1 MMSDTQPQ
9 FNVTDR
15 FDPVAMQAFRR
26 RPDIYWPGADALS
39 PPPEALDFVT
49 HMMHPDIWTVAG
61 TLGGHIFGYV
71 EFNRRTSIGAEV
83 HAAFHPQFRGAIAR
97 AVFKSAIAEAFAR
110 KGLLKLWGPIPS
122 DNRAA
127 LMGARLCGFREEGRI
142 TNAVVRDVKDGN
154 GPPLRDLVI
163 MALSKTEFH

>member
-1 MMSDTQPQ
+1 MAEQAQPE
-9 FNVTDR
+9 FRVTDQ
-15 FDPVAMQAFRR
+15 FDPAAMQAFRR
-26 RPDIYWPGADALS
+26 RPDIYWAGTDALS
-39 PPPEALDFVT
+39 PPPESLDFIT
-49 HMMHPDIWTVAG
+49 HMLHPDIWTVAG

-71 EFNRRTSIGAEV
+71 EFNRRTSVGAEV
-83 HAAFHPQFRGAIAR
+83 HASFHPQFRGAIAR
-97 AVFKSAIAEAFAR
+97 SVFKAAIREAFSR

-127 LMGARLCGFREEGRI
+127 LMGARLCGFREEGRLI
-142 TNAVVRDVKDGN
+142 GAVVRDCKDG